1 MFNLVVNMTD
11 TIKEHWDNVYSLNDT
26 EKLGWYEETPELS
39 IKLLTKCNLDK
50 DAAIFDVGAGA
61 TTLIDYLIDKG
72 YTNITVADISKV
84 ALEKL
89 KGRLGKE
96 KSLLVN
102 WIVDDLTR
110 PKYIN
115 QLKDIALWHDRAVLH
130 FLVEDSWQQTYFS
143 TLKRIVQK
151 GGYVI
156 IAVFSIGGAKK
167 CSGLDVVNYDRN
179 MLSQRLGHDFELI
192 QAFDY
197 IYHMPSGNTRPYIY
211 TLFQRK

>member
-1 MFNLVVNMTD
+1 MTD
-11 TIKEHWDNVYSLNDT
+11 TIKEHWDKVYASNDT
-26 EKLGWYEETPELS
+26 EKMGWYEETPEPS

-115 QLKDIALWHDRAVLH
+115 QLKDIVLWHDRAVLH
-130 FLVEDSWQQTYFS
+130 FLVEESWQQTYFS

-156 IAVFSIGGAKK
+156 IAAFAIGGAKK
-167 CSGLDVVNYDRN
+167 CAGLDVVNYDRN
-179 MLSQRLGHDFELI
+179 MLSEKLGNEIELI
-192 QAFDY
+192 EAFDY
-197 IYHMPSGNTRPYIY
+197 IYHMPSGDIRPYIY
-211 TLFQRK
+211 TLFQKK